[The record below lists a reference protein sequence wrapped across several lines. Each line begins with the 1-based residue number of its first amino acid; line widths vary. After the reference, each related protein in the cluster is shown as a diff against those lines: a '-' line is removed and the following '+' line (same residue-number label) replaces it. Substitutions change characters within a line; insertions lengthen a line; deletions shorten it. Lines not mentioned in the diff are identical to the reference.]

1 MEGEVQFLGVLENV
15 DSSIL
20 NVDFGKGFKVE
31 MMSRGQALAALPP
44 GYGASR
50 SGRSD
55 ILTPR
60 PFQGASTDLYVI
72 RKTFESW
79 ATTIAD
85 VPGAVVDDPA
95 YDDTFLVTNYLMP
108 RIEVMRLFKEGYV
121 RLGPYVIWETGEDG
135 KVEQEAYSSDYEGR
149 AVGPWRSKEVYSIK
163 KEDVDGLQRFLGEV
177 QVPFREE
184 YLRLAHWNFESSYTD
199 RRDAQ
204 AFLSLM
210 LGMEAL
216 FNPGQGEV
224 SYRISWSCAALLTN
238 DKGQFEAVYR
248 QAKKLYSKRSKLV
261 HTGKLGVVSHED
273 VLELRG
279 LVRRS
284 IVGCYRT
291 GLDKKD
297 LMRELHAGGF
307 PRASRRHGGERKELR
322 AREV

>member
-1 MEGEVQFLGVLENV
+1 
-15 DSSIL
+15 
-20 NVDFGKGFKVE
+20 
-31 MMSRGQALAALPP
+31 
-44 GYGASR
+44 
-50 SGRSD
+50 
-55 ILTPR
+55 
-60 PFQGASTDLYVI
+60 
-72 RKTFESW
+72 
-79 ATTIAD
+79 
-85 VPGAVVDDPA
+85 
-95 YDDTFLVTNYLMP
+95 
-108 RIEVMRLFKEGYV
+108 
-121 RLGPYVIWETGEDG
+121 
-135 KVEQEAYSSDYEGR
+135 
-149 AVGPWRSKEVYSIK
+149 
-163 KEDVDGLQRFLGEV
+163 
-177 QVPFREE
+177 
-184 YLRLAHWNFESSYTD
+184 
-199 RRDAQ
+199 
-204 AFLSLM
+204 M